1 MRVITIGRSTENNDI
16 VVNDE
21 KVSRNH
27 LQMVMDDN
35 GNYSVVDL
43 GSTNGTYV
51 NGQRISGEVRLQPSD
66 EVRIGQT
73 VLPWR
78 NYFPASPQP
87 PTKEL
92 SMSPQ
97 PPKPVPNHTWLYV
110 IIGAALL
117 LLIGGGVTWMV
128 SNKHPK
134 DIVQPEPSG
143 KDEAKQLEDEANA
156 ALLEAARL
164 SEEYE
169 KALRKA
175 AESQSDDDRK
185 YAQQMREKKE
195 EAERLAQQKETE
207 WNKMKAALN
216 EANQARKA
224 AQQKSEMDSIA
235 KVNAEQE
242 VKVAKDKATEAKE
255 AEEYA
260 EKKAKLTT
268 EFYRLV
274 FNVNKEKVFENV
286 CNEMNWK
293 PGKKADKRVFVEDKF
308 DKADNDEKQLIIN
321 VIKRVSGQQ
330 TNVEKMEE
338 AKIDAPIEGNA
349 SEQSAPTT
357 NDTIKQ

>member
-1 MRVITIGRSTENNDI
+1 
-16 VVNDE
+16 
-21 KVSRNH
+21 
-27 LQMVMDDN
+27 
-35 GNYSVVDL
+35 
-43 GSTNGTYV
+43 
-51 NGQRISGEVRLQPSD
+51 
-66 EVRIGQT
+66 
-73 VLPWR
+73 
-78 NYFPASPQP
+78 
-87 PTKEL
+87 
-92 SMSPQ
+92 
-97 PPKPVPNHTWLYV
+97 
-110 IIGAALL
+110 
-117 LLIGGGVTWMV
+117 
-128 SNKHPK
+128 
-134 DIVQPEPSG
+134 
-143 KDEAKQLEDEANA
+143 
-156 ALLEAARL
+156 
-164 SEEYE
+164 
-169 KALRKA
+169 
-175 AESQSDDDRK
+175 
-185 YAQQMREKKE
+185 
-195 EAERLAQQKETE
+195 
-207 WNKMKAALN
+207 
-216 EANQARKA
+216 
-224 AQQKSEMDSIA
+224 MDSIA

-260 EKKAKLTT
+260 KKKAKLTT